1 MNFMRKMVELLVSKI
16 YYWNRAFAFLSFGA
30 AKRVVVIRSCSAS
43 ASELR
48 ATLCLKQIASVHT
61 S

>member
-30 AKRVVVIRSCSAS
+30 AQRVFVIRSCSGS

-48 ATLCLKQIASVHT
+48 ATYV
-61 S
+61 